1 MSKFV
6 FRLQSFLNIK
16 EKLEEQKKK
25 TEYGKAVVKLEE
37 AKLVL
42 QNIFDTKKNTIIC
55 MQNSI
60 NSSINSN
67 ELQNFNTYLSFLD
80 KEVERQNKVIE
91 LEQKNVEN
99 ARLQLVEAMKQRKMI
114 ETLKEKEK
122 EEFFKEELKKEQKMI
137 DELVSFK
144 YNNQS

>member
-16 EKLEEQKKK
+16 EKLEEQKK

-60 NSSINSN
+60 NTSINSN

-80 KEVERQNKVIE
+80 KEVVRQNEVIE